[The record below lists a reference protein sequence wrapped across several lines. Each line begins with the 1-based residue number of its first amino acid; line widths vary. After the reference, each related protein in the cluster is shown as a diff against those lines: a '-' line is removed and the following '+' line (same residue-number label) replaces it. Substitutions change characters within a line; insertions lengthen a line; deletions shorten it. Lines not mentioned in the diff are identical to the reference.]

1 MNKRERNQQIEGL
14 RGIACLLVVFHH
26 IIWSFN
32 YNFLDTAWAVK
43 ISKYAGLG
51 RFGVIVFLIIS
62 TWFMVDCPWVPTESV
77 FKETYKQLKIKIE
90 KLYQKLWLPYV
101 LSITVIYAVTRGA
114 TKIDLAVSLKTYNN
128 ACRNYSSCELCG
140 WGALV
145 YSDIN
150 IFDNCGYC
158 YRETFQGK

>member
-51 RFGVIVFLIIS
+51 RFGVIVF
-62 TWFMVDCPWVPTESV
+62 FDYKYMVYGRLHMGTNRVC
-77 FKETYKQLKIKIE
+77 I
-90 KLYQKLWLPYV
+90 
-101 LSITVIYAVTRGA
+101 
-114 TKIDLAVSLKTYNN
+114 
-128 ACRNYSSCELCG
+128 
-140 WGALV
+140 
-145 YSDIN
+145 
-150 IFDNCGYC
+150 
-158 YRETFQGK
+158 

>member
-114 TKIDLAVSLKTYNN
+114 TKIDLAVSLKTYF
-128 ACRNYSSCELCG
+128 RKRSISGTLSV
-140 WGALV
+140 L
-145 YSDIN
+145 
-150 IFDNCGYC
+150 
-158 YRETFQGK
+158 

>member
-51 RFGVIVFLIIS
+51 RFGVIVFLIIY
-62 TWFMVDCPWVPTESV
+62 MV
-77 FKETYKQLKIKIE
+77 YGG
-90 KLYQKLWLPYV
+90 LPMGTNRV
-101 LSITVIYAVTRGA
+101 CI
-114 TKIDLAVSLKTYNN
+114 
-128 ACRNYSSCELCG
+128 
-140 WGALV
+140 
-145 YSDIN
+145 
-150 IFDNCGYC
+150 
-158 YRETFQGK
+158 

>member
-51 RFGVIVFLIIS
+51 NCFLNYKY
-62 TWFMVDCPWVPTESV
+62 MV
-77 FKETYKQLKIKIE
+77 YGG
-90 KLYQKLWLPYV
+90 LPMGTNRV
-101 LSITVIYAVTRGA
+101 CI
-114 TKIDLAVSLKTYNN
+114 
-128 ACRNYSSCELCG
+128 
-140 WGALV
+140 
-145 YSDIN
+145 
-150 IFDNCGYC
+150 
-158 YRETFQGK
+158 

>member
-77 FKETYKQLKIKIE
+77 FKETYKQLKIKI
-90 KLYQKLWLPYV
+90 
-101 LSITVIYAVTRGA
+101 
-114 TKIDLAVSLKTYNN
+114 DD
-128 ACRNYSSCELCG
+128 YS
-140 WGALV
+140 GAL
-145 YSDIN
+145 
-150 IFDNCGYC
+150 
-158 YRETFQGK
+158 

>member
-51 RFGVIVFLIIS
+51 RFGVIVF
-62 TWFMVDCPWVPTESV
+62 FDYKHMV
-77 FKETYKQLKIKIE
+77 YGR
-90 KLYQKLWLPYV
+90 LYMGTNRV
-101 LSITVIYAVTRGA
+101 CI
-114 TKIDLAVSLKTYNN
+114 
-128 ACRNYSSCELCG
+128 
-140 WGALV
+140 
-145 YSDIN
+145 
-150 IFDNCGYC
+150 
-158 YRETFQGK
+158 